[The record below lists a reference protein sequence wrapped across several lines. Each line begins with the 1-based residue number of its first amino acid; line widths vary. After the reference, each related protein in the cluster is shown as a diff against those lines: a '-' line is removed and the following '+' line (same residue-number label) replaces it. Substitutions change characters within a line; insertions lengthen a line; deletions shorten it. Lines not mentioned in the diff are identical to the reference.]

1 MIKKFATCYSERV
14 VSIFNNCLKESK
26 FPSLMKIAEII
37 PVFKKL
43 DNTSKDNYRSISAQ
57 SNFTKRFESILSMQL
72 NKHMQNKFS
81 KYLTGFRK
89 NHSMQNS
96 LLRIIKSW
104 KVRINNGSKVG
115 VIIMYLSKAFDSLNC
130 RKYEVSKP

>member
-1 MIKKFATCYSERV
+1 MIKKFATCYSEKV

-26 FPSLMKIAEII
+26 FPSLMKIVEII

-43 DNTSKDNYRSISAQ
+43 DNTSKDNYRSINAQ

-89 NHSMQNS
+89 NHSTQNS

-104 KVRINNGSKVG
+104 KVRINNVSKVG

>member
-1 MIKKFATCYSERV
+1 
-14 VSIFNNCLKESK
+14 
-26 FPSLMKIAEII
+26 MKIAKII

-43 DNTSKDNYRSISAQ
+43 DSTSKDNYRSISAQ

-72 NKHMQNKFS
+72 NKHMQKKFS

-89 NHSMQNS
+89 NHSTQNS
-96 LLRIIKSW
+96 LLRINKSC
-104 KVRINNGSKVG
+104 KVRISNGSKVG